1 MPELRR
7 LEGESL
13 NRHVAELAQ
22 LRIRVFREYPYLYD
36 GDLEYESRYLQTY
49 LQSPDSLVVM
59 AFEGDHVVGAS
70 TAIPLKFETGEVKY
84 PFVQAG
90 MDVETIFYFGESVL
104 LPEYRGQGIGV
115 AFFQHR
121 EDHARQLGGYQFT
134 SFCAVDRPQDHP
146 RRPKDYQPLDSFWRN
161 RGYEKHPELQTT
173 FDWKEIGEAEESEKP
188 MIFWMKTL

>member
-7 LEGESL
+7 LEGEAL
-13 NRHVAELAQ
+13 NRHMAELAE

-59 AFEGDHVVGAS
+59 VFEGDHVVGAS

-134 SFCAVDRPQDHP
+134 SFCAVSRPLDHP

-173 FDWKEIGEAEESEKP
+173 FDWKEIGEAEESAKP
-188 MIFWMKTL
+188 MTFWMKTL

>member
-7 LEGESL
+7 LEGEAL
-13 NRHVAELAQ
+13 NRHMAELAE

-59 AFEGDHVVGAS
+59 VFEGDHVVGAS

-134 SFCAVDRPQDHP
+134 SFCAVDRPLDHP

-173 FDWKEIGEAEESEKP
+173 FDWKEIGEAEESDKP
-188 MIFWMKTL
+188 MTFWMKTL